1 MAEWAA
7 KRFWSEAAV
16 HRSEAGFA
24 VHLDARPIRTPAGRP
39 LLLPT
44 AAMAEAVAEEWQ
56 AQQEV
61 VEPRTMPMTRAA
73 NSALDKVAA
82 QRQATIDLLSEYG
95 GTDLLCYRAEGPDEL
110 MTREAAAWDPLLDW
124 MGATFGA
131 RLTVTSGIMPVD
143 QPQEALSRLGA
154 PMEEMND
161 LVLTGFHDL
170 VTLSGSLVIALAV
183 HEGRLAAAEGWRAS
197 RVDEDWQAEIWGID
211 EDAAEEAEIKR
222 QAFLDA
228 DRVIGLARGR
238 GGPLPR

>member
-16 HRSEAGFA
+16 HRSDAGFA

-82 QRQATIDLLSEYG
+82 QREAVIGALSQYG
-95 GTDLLCYRAEGPDEL
+95 GTDLLCYRAERPDEIVA
-110 MTREAAAWDPLLDW
+110 REAAAWDPLLDW
-124 MGATFGA
+124 ADATFGA
-131 RLTVTSGIMPVD
+131 RLSVTSGVMPVG
-143 QPQEALSRLGA
+143 QPPEALSRLAA
-154 PMEEMND
+154 PMEGMDD

-183 HEGRLAAAEGWRAS
+183 HEGRLAAEEGWRSS

-211 EDAAEEAEIKR
+211 AEAAEEAEIKR

-228 DRVIGLARGR
+228 ERVIGLARG
-238 GGPLPR
+238 